1 MKLNDP
7 ISYSLTVTMISR
19 ITLNIR
25 KAWYIDTMETMRQT
39 QTIVFNTGTTLNFA
53 SREDGNQSIPLSAQH
68 PGRGSQ
74 QRNTFE
80 DNGSQ
85 STHLTDQGTS
95 ESRNLIKE
103 A

>member
-1 MKLNDP
+1 
-7 ISYSLTVTMISR
+7 MISR

-25 KAWYIDTMETMRQT
+25 KAWYINTMETMRQT

-53 SREDGNQSIPLSAQH
+53 TREDGNQSIPLSARN
-68 PGRGSQ
+68 PGRGTQ

-85 STHLTDQGTS
+85 STYLTDQGTS